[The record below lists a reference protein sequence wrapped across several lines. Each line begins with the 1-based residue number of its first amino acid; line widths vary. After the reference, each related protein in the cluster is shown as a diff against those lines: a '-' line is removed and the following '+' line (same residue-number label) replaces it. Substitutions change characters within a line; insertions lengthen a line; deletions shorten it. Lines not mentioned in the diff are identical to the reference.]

1 MDFKSE
7 MADIM
12 RCGFYSSE
20 ERASE
25 AQRYVCDE
33 AKTLCLAAVHKA
45 LADWPQ
51 VPSEST
57 KRFAAMVI
65 ANIEG
70 GS

>member
-1 MDFKSE
+1 MDFKSD

-12 RCGFYSSE
+12 RGGFRTSE
-20 ERASE
+20 ELAD
-25 AQRYVCDE
+25 AGDE
-33 AKTLCLAAVHKA
+33 TKARCIAAVHKA

-70 GS
+70 KS

>member
-1 MDFKSE
+1 MTNQHDRDSAE
-7 MADIM
+7 LRIV
-12 RCGFYSSE
+12 C
-20 ERASE
+20 
-25 AQRYVCDE
+25 AQRDHYKAALAIESTRCI
-33 AKTLCLAAVHKA
+33 AAVQKA

-70 GS
+70 KS

>member
-1 MDFKSE
+1 MNDRWWSTE
-7 MADIM
+7 SQCWIYEQEGRPEANI
-12 RCGFYSSE
+12 E
-20 ERASE
+20 IERA
-25 AQRYVCDE
+25 R
-33 AKTLCLAAVHKA
+33 CLAAVHKA

-70 GS
+70 KS